1 MNLLLTGGAGFIGSN
16 VIQHVIERPEI
27 ERLINLDAL
36 TYAGHLVN
44 LAPVSNHPK
53 YVFEKVDLRDKAAVL
68 VGCTS
73 QEIANFVE
81 RALKE
86 FDISREQLSV
96 IHYLD
101 SAGADT
107 MTVNQLRETLLDDSP
122 NVSRILNKMVEK
134 GLVRKERQT
143 DDQRVVYVSLT
154 EKGRQ
159 LHKQADEKIRG
170 HNLKL
175 SPKECQTLIEL
186 MMKI

>member
-1 MNLLLTGGAGFIGSN
+1 M
-16 VIQHVIERPEI
+16 
-27 ERLINLDAL
+27 
-36 TYAGHLVN
+36 
-44 LAPVSNHPK
+44 
-53 YVFEKVDLRDKAAVL
+53 L
-68 VGCTS
+68 VGCAA

-86 FDISREQLSV
+86 FGISREQLGV

-101 SAGADT
+101 VGRKDR
-107 MTVNQLRETLLDDSP
+107 MTISELRETLIDDSP

-134 GLVRKERQT
+134 GLVRKERET
-143 DDQRVVYVSLT
+143 NDQRVVHVSLT

-159 LHKQADEKIRG
+159 LHKQADEKITG

-186 MMKI
+186 LVKI

>member
-1 MNLLLTGGAGFIGSN
+1 MANK
-16 VIQHVIERPEI
+16 H
-27 ERLINLDAL
+27 
-36 TYAGHLVN
+36 
-44 LAPVSNHPK
+44 
-53 YVFEKVDLRDKAAVL
+53 KVYRANFPLRDKAAVL
-68 VGCTS
+68 LGCTA

-81 RALKE
+81 RELKE

-101 SAGADT
+101 TAEVDK
-107 MTVNQLRETLLDDSP
+107 MTVNELRETLIDDKP

-154 EKGRQ
+154 EKGRK
-159 LHKQADEKIRG
+159 LHKQADEKITG
-170 HNLKL
+170 HNVRL

-186 MMKI
+186 LMKV

>member
-1 MNLLLTGGAGFIGSN
+1 VANK
-16 VIQHVIERPEI
+16 Q
-27 ERLINLDAL
+27 
-36 TYAGHLVN
+36 
-44 LAPVSNHPK
+44 
-53 YVFEKVDLRDKAAVL
+53 KVYEANFSLRDKTAVL
-68 VGCTS
+68 VGCTA

-101 SAGADT
+101 TAESDR
-107 MTVNQLRETLLDDSP
+107 MTVNELRETLIDDSP

-154 EKGRQ
+154 EKGRKLHQ
-159 LHKQADEKIRG
+159 LADEKITG
-170 HNLKL
+170 HNVKL
-175 SPKECQTLIEL
+175 SSKECEVLIEL
-186 MMKI
+186 LMKI

>member
-1 MNLLLTGGAGFIGSN
+1 
-16 VIQHVIERPEI
+16 
-27 ERLINLDAL
+27 
-36 TYAGHLVN
+36 
-44 LAPVSNHPK
+44 LANKH
-53 YVFEKVDLRDKAAVL
+53 KVYTSDFPIRDKAAVL
-68 VGCTS
+68 VGCAA

-86 FDISREQLSV
+86 FGISREQLGV

-101 SAGADT
+101 VGKKDR
-107 MTVNQLRETLLDDSP
+107 MTISELRETLIDDSP

-134 GLVRKERQT
+134 GLVRKERET
-143 DDQRVVYVSLT
+143 NDQRVVYVSLT

-159 LHKQADEKIRG
+159 LHKQADEKITG

-186 MMKI
+186 LVKI